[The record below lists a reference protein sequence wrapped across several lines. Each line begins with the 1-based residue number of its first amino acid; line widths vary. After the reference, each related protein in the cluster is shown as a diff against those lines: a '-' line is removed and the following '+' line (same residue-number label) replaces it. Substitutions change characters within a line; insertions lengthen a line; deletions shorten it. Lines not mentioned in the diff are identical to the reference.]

1 MRMKLE
7 IKKEEHIVAFLS
19 TIFFGFLGVC
29 AIVACVRSGK
39 LLIKG
44 INRLFDK
51 IDNKFIH

>member
-1 MRMKLE
+1 MKLV
-7 IKKEEHIVAFLS
+7 IKKEEHVVAFLS

-29 AIVACVRSGK
+29 AIVACFRSGK

-44 INRLFDK
+44 INSLFDK